1 MVGISFVKIISIFF
15 LLTFAFCFCC
25 QIYGESFSN
34 SCVQV
39 YFDKRKLLFIYL
51 FIFGVVRRFYRFLVF
66 LEIY

>member
-34 SCVQV
+34 SCV
-39 YFDKRKLLFIYL
+39 YFDKGNCYLFIYL
-51 FIFGVVRRFYRFLVF
+51 F
-66 LEIY
+66 LE